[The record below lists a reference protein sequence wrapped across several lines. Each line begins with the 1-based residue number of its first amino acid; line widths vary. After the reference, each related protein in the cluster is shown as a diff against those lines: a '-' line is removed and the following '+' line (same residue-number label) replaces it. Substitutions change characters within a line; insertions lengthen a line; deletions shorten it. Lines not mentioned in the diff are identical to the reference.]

1 MLHWIK
7 IKFFFIVYSF
17 FIPFFLFRK
26 KFYYSKF
33 ICITIRLKPNGL
45 YNFRHLYDCLTN
57 RIYTYE
63 YFYFHGKVFHSSY
76 FKYYIHVFSTMLY
89 CDLAPSFTSLTFSVK
104 TLEWTGNAI
113 MNCILYLIWY
123 AIWRHLLIKSLIWM
137 ILKFCRI

>member
-57 RIYTYE
+57 RIYTYGE

-76 FKYYIHVFSTMLY
+76 FKYYIHVFSTKFYFFNFFCENTWMDRQRNYELY
-89 CDLAPSFTSLTFSVK
+89 SLFNLVCDLAPFIDQIS
-104 TLEWTGNAI
+104 N
-113 MNCILYLIWY
+113 MNDTKIL
-123 AIWRHLLIKSLIWM
+123 
-137 ILKFCRI
+137 